1 MYSTPERFKKT
12 LKSKIYKKTTGNDNS
27 RYLSYLSYLSILV
40 IWVDA
45 HNNTYH
51 RSISK
56 KSIDTDYYALSEE
69 IDTNLKTSK
78 FKVTDRTR
86 NIKCKNAFSKGYT
99 ENWSK

>member
-1 MYSTPERFKKT
+1 MDCHCM
-12 LKSKIYKKTTGNDNS
+12 NDNS
-27 RYLSYLSYLSILV
+27 CYLSYLKSYLSYLSIWV

-51 RSISK
+51 RSVSK
-56 KSIDTDYYALSEE
+56 KSIDIDYYALSEE

-78 FKVTDRTR
+78 FKVTNRTG
-86 NIKCKNAFSKGYT
+86 NIYCKNALSKRYT